1 MTRST
6 GSAAPAVTGGEGG
19 SPGRDHLVR
28 PRRRTPQA
36 LPGHGGPM
44 RLPLAALTAVLLLSG
59 CTSVHPAPGSP
70 APEHRPAGQAV
81 PLRSAPPPAPPTSTP
96 VQPRGREEL
105 AWIGPSPAAAE
116 RARERRSPG
125 GQANRPRR
133 SVPTPWRAR
142 PSYPRK
148 ATPPAP
154 RNPRRWVPSTPR
166 VPTGGGMRSVCRS
179 ARDVAPGLAG
189 MCRSISP

>member
-1 MTRST
+1 
-6 GSAAPAVTGGEGG
+6 
-19 SPGRDHLVR
+19 
-28 PRRRTPQA
+28 
-36 LPGHGGPM
+36 M
-44 RLPLAALTAVLLLSG
+44 RLPLAALAAVLLLSG
-59 CTSVHPAPGSP
+59 CTSVHPTPDSP

-81 PLRSAPPPAPPTSTP
+81 RLPSAPPAPPASPP

-116 RARERRSPG
+116 RARERRSPA
-125 GQANRPRR
+125 GQADRPRR
-133 SVPTPWRAR
+133 SAPTPWQAR

-148 ATPPAP
+148 ATPSAP

-179 ARDVAPGLAG
+179 AQDVAPGLAG
-189 MCRSISP
+189 MCRRVTQ